1 MQCTYDVEKQYMN
14 TADESM
20 RPIHD
25 ALAAF
30 GGVQVTACSDGHA
43 WAEMFYV
50 AMRIDSIDV
59 LARLAMRIDSIDVLA
74 RLAHA
79 LPLQFSEGRRGKDA
93 ASRGLGIV
101 LVIRGIDAANR
112 LDVILES
119 QPLSVARSH
128 EIRKSVIC
136 ELANC
141 IRGAKHGKE

>member
-1 MQCTYDVEKQYMN
+1 MN
-14 TADESM
+14 TVDESM
-20 RPIHD
+20 CPICD

-43 WAEMFYV
+43 GTETFHV
-50 AMRIDSIDV
+50 
-59 LARLAMRIDSIDVLA
+59 AMRIDSIDVLA

-79 LPLQFSEGRRGKDA
+79 LPLQFSEERRGVDA
-93 ASRGLGIV
+93 VSRGLGIV

-119 QPLSVARSH
+119 PPMSVERSR

-141 IRGAKHGKE
+141 IKGAKQ

>member
-1 MQCTYDVEKQYMN
+1 MSPIN
-14 TADESM
+14 ESM
-20 RPIHD
+20 RPIRD

-30 GGVQVTACSDGHA
+30 GGVRVTACSDGHA
-43 WAEMFYV
+43 GTEMFYV
-50 AMRIDSIDV
+50 AMRIDSIDA
-59 LARLAMRIDSIDVLA
+59 LARLV
-74 RLAHA
+74 HA
-79 LPLQFSEGRRGKDA
+79 LPLQFAEGRRRVDA

-119 QPLSVARSH
+119 QPLSAARSH

>member
-1 MQCTYDVEKQYMN
+1 MN
-14 TADESM
+14 NIDESM
-20 RPIHD
+20 RPICD

-43 WAEMFYV
+43 GTEMFYI
-50 AMRIDSIDV
+50 AMRIDSIDA
-59 LARLAMRIDSIDVLA
+59 LARLV
-74 RLAHA
+74 HA
-79 LPLQFSEGRRGKDA
+79 LPLQFAEEWRRVDA

-119 QPLSVARSH
+119 TPMSAARSH

-141 IRGAKHGKE
+141 IRGAKQ